1 MSALKDWY
9 MVFNV
14 DSNEF
19 GLAPLALSSDEFVR
33 SIPEAGPRVIND
45 KTIED
50 YQGELRGINPAPN
63 VAIIG
68 AILSVIGVTTLTI
81 LFFVIWQT
89 VYMYRP
95 STR

>member
-45 KTIED
+45 KTIDD
-50 YQGELRGINPAPN
+50 YQGEL
-63 VAIIG
+63 
-68 AILSVIGVTTLTI
+68 
-81 LFFVIWQT
+81 
-89 VYMYRP
+89 
-95 STR
+95 